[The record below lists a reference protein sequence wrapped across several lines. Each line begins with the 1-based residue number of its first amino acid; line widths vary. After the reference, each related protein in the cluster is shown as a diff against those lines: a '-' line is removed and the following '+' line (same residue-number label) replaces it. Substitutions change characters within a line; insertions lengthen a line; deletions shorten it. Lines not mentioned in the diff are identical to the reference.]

1 MNISQEKLDVKNKT
15 RANLFNWR
23 GQFTP
28 EFVEYILENFSC
40 KGNLIL
46 DPFSGSGTVLSESA
60 SKGLECYGYE
70 INPAAYLMS
79 KFFSFSNL
87 KPERRI
93 KFLQRVE
100 LALSTELKIL
110 NGQPVYQEN
119 SDYRSAYKNLLN
131 FGKKLIKYTDNED
144 EKIFLLNLLFLSER
158 DKELKLK
165 DSVLKSFSYLK
176 KSLLGLPCAE
186 KIIDAK
192 LQDARTVSKNFVR
205 AIDLIITSPP
215 YINVFNY
222 HQNYRGIIEIFG
234 YDSLKV
240 AESEF
245 GSNRK
250 NRGNRFRTVIQY
262 CLDMEQSLNSFWHA
276 LKVGGKMVIVVGRK
290 SNVRK
295 TPFYNGSIVQEILSK
310 MQGFKP
316 IENLERSFTNKFGEV
331 IKEDILVVSKA
342 DYKVDFE
349 IGKSV
354 AEKHLEQALV
364 TSNDDSII
372 LDLRDAIE
380 NINAIEPSPLFSPKS
395 IFNGK

>member
-1 MNISQEKLDVKNKT
+1 
-15 RANLFNWR
+15 
-23 GQFTP
+23 
-28 EFVEYILENFSC
+28 
-40 KGNLIL
+40 
-46 DPFSGSGTVLSESA
+46 
-60 SKGLECYGYE
+60 
-70 INPAAYLMS
+70 MS

-87 KPERRI
+87 NPGRRI

-100 LALSTELKIL
+100 LALSTELKNL

-119 SDYRSAYKNLLN
+119 SDYRSAYKNLLS

-165 DSVLKSFSYLK
+165 DSALKSFNYLK
-176 KSLLGLPCAE
+176 KSLLGLPFA
-186 KIIDAK
+186 KKMIDAK
-192 LQDARTVSKNFVR
+192 LQDARTVNKNFVR

-222 HQNYRGIIEIFG
+222 HQNYRGILEIFG
-234 YDSLKV
+234 YDLLKV

-295 TPFYNGSIVQEILSK
+295 TPFYNGSIVMEILSE
-310 MQGFKP
+310 MQGFRT

-331 IKEDILVVSKA
+331 IKEDILIVSKA

-349 IGKSV
+349 IGKNV
-354 AEKHLEQALV
+354 AKKHLEQALAAC
-364 TSNDDSII
+364 NDDSII
-372 LDLRDAIE
+372 LDLRDAIG
-380 NINAIEPSPLFSPKS
+380 NINAIESSPLFSPKS